1 MVSKSYQEQWGGV
14 IGMKKILRL
23 LFVALLGLSLTSGI
37 SAQAKEKAADKKD
50 EITIYLVRHGKTFFN
65 TTGQVQGF
73 ADSPLTDKG
82 IEQAKQ
88 VGKGLK
94 NTKFDLAYS
103 SDLGRQRNT
112 AKLILA
118 QNKNKTPKISEHD
131 GFKEWNYGGFEGKT
145 NAEMWT
151 PIFEANGLK
160 FDEEWTDY
168 DKLVNKLGDEGVA
181 DAIAESDPLKVAE
194 TYEEITTRGP
204 AAMDKVVANAKKKKA
219 KNVLIVSSGSMIPTL
234 LEMLVPGE
242 YQGEAID
249 NCSVTTLKYHDNK
262 YSVDKINDTQY
273 VE

>member
-1 MVSKSYQEQWGGV
+1 
-14 IGMKKILRL
+14 MKKIWGL
-23 LFVALLGLSLTSGI
+23 VVVVVLGLSLIGGI
-37 SAQAKEKAADKKD
+37 STQANEKASDKKS
-50 EITIYLVRHGKTFFN
+50 EIIIYLVRHGKTFFN

-94 NTKFDLAYS
+94 NIKFDLAYS

-112 AKLILA
+112 AKQILA
-118 QNKNKTPKISEHD
+118 QNENKKPKILEHD

-151 PIFEANGLK
+151 PIFEANDLT

-168 DKLVNKLGDEGVA
+168 DKLVNTLGDEGVA
-181 DAIAESDPLKVAE
+181 DAIAEADSLKVAE
-194 TYEEITTRGP
+194 TYEEITERGQ
-204 AAMDKVVANAKKKKA
+204 AAMDKVIADAKKKKA
-219 KNVLIVSSGSMIPTL
+219 KRVLIVSSGSMIPTI
-234 LEMLVPGE
+234 LEMVVPGE
-242 YQGEAID
+242 YKGEAID
-249 NCSVTTLKYHDNK
+249 NCSVTTLKYKDNH
-262 YSVDKINDTQY
+262 YSVAKINDTQY

>member
-1 MVSKSYQEQWGGV
+1 
-14 IGMKKILRL
+14 MKKIWGL
-23 LFVALLGLSLTSGI
+23 LFVALLGLSLTGEI
-37 SAQAKEKAADKKD
+37 SSQAKEKASDKND
-50 EITIYLVRHGKTFFN
+50 EVTIYLVRHGKTFFN

-82 IEQAKQ
+82 TAQAKQ
-88 VGKGLK
+88 VGEGLK
-94 NTKFDLAYS
+94 KTKFDLAYS

-118 QNKNKTPKISEHD
+118 ENTNKKPALSEHN

-151 PIFEANGLK
+151 PIFEANDLK
-160 FDEEWTDY
+160 FDEDWTDY

-181 DAIAESDPLKVAE
+181 DAIADADSLKVAE
-194 TYEEITTRGP
+194 TYEEITKRGQ
-204 AAMDKVVANAKKKKA
+204 AAMDKVVTDAKKKKA
-219 KNVLIVSSGSMIPTL
+219 KNVLIVSSGSMIPTI

-242 YQGEAID
+242 YKGEAID
-249 NCSVTTLKYHDNK
+249 NCSVTTLKYKDNN
-262 YSVDKINDTQY
+262 YSVAKINDTQY

>member
-1 MVSKSYQEQWGGV
+1 MVSESYQEQWGGV

-131 GFKEWNYGGFEGKT
+131 GFKEWNYGALKGKQMQRCGHQSLRQMVLSSMKSGLTMT
-145 NAEMWT
+145 NW
-151 PIFEANGLK
+151 
-160 FDEEWTDY
+160 
-168 DKLVNKLGDEGVA
+168 
-181 DAIAESDPLKVAE
+181 
-194 TYEEITTRGP
+194 
-204 AAMDKVVANAKKKKA
+204 
-219 KNVLIVSSGSMIPTL
+219 
-234 LEMLVPGE
+234 
-242 YQGEAID
+242 
-249 NCSVTTLKYHDNK
+249 
-262 YSVDKINDTQY
+262 
-273 VE
+273 

>member
-14 IGMKKILRL
+14 TGMKKILRL

-82 IEQAKQ
+82 LEQAKQ

-151 PIFEANGLK
+151 PIFEANDLK

-181 DAIAESDPLKVAE
+181 DAIAESDSLKVAE
-194 TYEEITTRGP
+194 TYEEITTRGQ

>member
-1 MVSKSYQEQWGGV
+1 
-14 IGMKKILRL
+14 MKKFWGL
-23 LFVALLGLSLTSGI
+23 LFVFLLGLSLTGGI
-37 SAQAKEKAADKKD
+37 SVQAKEKNSEKKT
-50 EITIYLVRHGKTFFN
+50 EVTIYLVRHGKTFFN

-82 IEQAKQ
+82 ITQAKQ

-94 NTKFDLAYS
+94 DTKFDLAYS

-118 QNKNKTPKISEHD
+118 ENEKKTPKLSEHD

-151 PIFEANGLK
+151 PIFEANDLK
-160 FDEEWTDY
+160 FDEDWTDY

-194 TYEEITTRGP
+194 SYKDITKRGQ
-204 AAMDKVVANAKKKKA
+204 AAMDKVVADAKKKKA

-249 NCSVTTLKYHDNK
+249 NCSVTTLKYKDNN
-262 YSVDKINDTQY
+262 YSVAKINDTQY
-273 VE
+273 LD

>member
-1 MVSKSYQEQWGGV
+1 
-14 IGMKKILRL
+14 MKKVLGL
-23 LFVALLGLSLTSGI
+23 LFVVFLGIGLTGGI
-37 SAQAKEKAADKKD
+37 SAQAKEKTSDKKN
-50 EITIYLVRHGKTFFN
+50 EVTIYLVRHGKTFFN

-88 VGKGLK
+88 VGNGLK
-94 NTKFDLAYS
+94 KISFDLAYS

-151 PIFEANGLK
+151 PIFEANDLK
-160 FDEEWTDY
+160 FDEDWTDY

-181 DAIAESDPLKVAE
+181 DAIAESDSLKVAE
-194 TYEEITTRGP
+194 TYNDITKRGQT
-204 AAMDKVVANAKKKKA
+204 AMNKVVSDAKKKNA
-219 KNVLIVSSGSMIPTL
+219 KTVLIVSSGSMIPTL
-234 LEMLVPGE
+234 LEMLIPGE

-249 NCSVTTLKYHDNK
+249 NCSVTTLKYKDNK

-273 VE
+273 VD

>member
-1 MVSKSYQEQWGGV
+1 MRKIWG
-14 IGMKKILRL
+14 L
-23 LFVALLGLSLTSGI
+23 LFVTLLGLSLTTGI

-50 EITIYLVRHGKTFFN
+50 KDEVTIYLVRHGKTFFN

-82 IEQAKQ
+82 SAQAKQ
-88 VGKGLK
+88 VGKGMK

-168 DKLVNKLGDEGVA
+168 DELVNKLGDEGVA
-181 DAIAESDPLKVAE
+181 DAIAESDSLKVAE
-194 TYEEITTRGP
+194 TYKDITKRGQ
-204 AAMDKVVANAKKKKA
+204 AAMDKVIADAKKKKA
-219 KNVLIVSSGSMIPTL
+219 KKVLIVSSGSMIPTL

-249 NCSVTTLKYHDNK
+249 NCSVTTLKYKNGK

>member
-1 MVSKSYQEQWGGV
+1 
-14 IGMKKILRL
+14 MKKIWGLVV
-23 LFVALLGLSLTSGI
+23 VALLGLSLSGGI
-37 SAQAKEKAADKKD
+37 STQAKEKASDKKD
-50 EITIYLVRHGKTFFN
+50 EVTIYLVRHGKTFFN

-94 NTKFDLAYS
+94 NIKFDLAYS

-112 AKLILA
+112 AKQILA
-118 QNKNKTPKISEHD
+118 QNENKKPKLSEHD

-151 PIFEANGLK
+151 PIFEANDLK
-160 FDEEWTDY
+160 FDEDWTDY
-168 DKLVNKLGDEGVA
+168 DKLVSKLGDEGIA
-181 DAIAESDPLKVAE
+181 DAIAEADSLNAAE
-194 TYEEITTRGP
+194 TYEEIINRGQ
-204 AAMDKVVANAKKKKA
+204 AAMDKVVADAKKRNAKS
-219 KNVLIVSSGSMIPTL
+219 VLIVSSGSMIPTL

-242 YQGEAID
+242 YQGESID
-249 NCSVTTLKYHDNK
+249 NCSVTTLKYK
-262 YSVDKINDTQY
+262 GKSYSLGKINDTQY

>member
-1 MVSKSYQEQWGGV
+1 
-14 IGMKKILRL
+14 MKKIWGL
-23 LFVALLGLSLTSGI
+23 LFVFLLGLSLTGGI
-37 SAQAKEKAADKKD
+37 SVQAKEKNSEKKT
-50 EITIYLVRHGKTFFN
+50 EVTIYLVRHGKTFFN

-82 IEQAKQ
+82 IAQAKQ

-94 NTKFDLAYS
+94 DTKFDLAYS

-118 QNKNKTPKISEHD
+118 ENEKKAPKLSEHD

-151 PIFEANGLK
+151 PIFEANDLT
-160 FDEEWTDY
+160 FDEDWTDY

-194 TYEEITTRGP
+194 TYKEITKRGQ
-204 AAMDKVVANAKKKKA
+204 AAMDKVVADAKKQKA
-219 KNVLIVSSGSMIPTL
+219 KSKKSLDRFFGQYDSDITRNAGSR
-234 LEMLVPGE
+234 
-242 YQGEAID
+242 
-249 NCSVTTLKYHDNK
+249 
-262 YSVDKINDTQY
+262 
-273 VE
+273 